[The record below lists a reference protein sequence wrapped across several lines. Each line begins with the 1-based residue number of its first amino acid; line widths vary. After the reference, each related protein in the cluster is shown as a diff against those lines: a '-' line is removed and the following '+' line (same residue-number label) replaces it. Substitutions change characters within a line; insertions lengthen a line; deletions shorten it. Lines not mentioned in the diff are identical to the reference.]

1 MLDGV
6 SKQLASLFE
15 IVAGIKQGFDLP
27 AVRRTFLDLVKIAIV
42 RAANCQFL
50 RRTKETSSLSHSK
63 GPRVSSSRKKK
74 SPAILNTSGT
84 LDRRH
89 GVVGG
94 WGVWRP
100 SDSTNPLGA
109 IPFPFVFPH
118 VPSTTHGGG
127 SGG

>member
-50 RRTKETSSLSHSK
+50 RRTKETSSLSHCRR
-63 GPRVSSSRKKK
+63 PRVSSSRKKK

-84 LDRRH
+84 LDGRH
-89 GVVGG
+89 RGSWG
-94 WGVWRP
+94 WGLWRP

-109 IPFPFVFPH
+109 IPFLIFSH

>member
-1 MLDGV
+1 M
-6 SKQLASLFE
+6 ASAAREPFRDRCRHKSRRS
-15 IVAGIKQGFDLP
+15 IFLP
-27 AVRRTFLDLVKIAIV
+27 SLLLNLVKIAIV
-42 RAANCQFL
+42 RAANCRFL
-50 RRTKETSSLSHSK
+50 RRTKETSSLNHSK

-84 LDRRH
+84 LDGRH
-89 GVVGG
+89 RGSWG
-94 WGVWRP
+94 WGLWRP

-109 IPFPFVFPH
+109 IPFLIFPH